1 MHTNQLKPWILL
13 AAISLLSACQQ
24 SDEEFLVG
32 RWHSSG
38 GPNMIFEKDGTVYS
52 INRGPRRKGR
62 YYLDQ
67 ESNPATMIM
76 DMRGSEINA
85 VLYFDYEAFSPKH
98 FQLTPTYV
106 QRTGEKKERAEI
118 DRKLLFQK
126 LDPQESQ
133 ASQAQFKITTTPQQ
147 AP

>member
-1 MHTNQLKPWILL
+1 MAAVCLL
-13 AAISLLSACQQ
+13 TACQQ
-24 SDEEFLVG
+24 ADEEFLIG

-67 ESNPATMIM
+67 ESSPATMIM
-76 DMRGSEINA
+76 DMRRSEINA
-85 VLYFDYEAFSPKH
+85 VLYFDYKAFSPKH

-106 QRTGEKKERAEI
+106 QRTGEKKKPS
-118 DRKLLFQK
+118 DLKRKLLFQK
-126 LDPQESQ
+126 LDPQDPQMSQ
-133 ASQAQFKITTTPQQ
+133 SQFKISTTPDQTR
-147 AP
+147 